1 MPHGTKMASMKIDK
15 EEREKRYKE
24 TVAVDAPSYP
34 YGLCLH
40 LDDEAMEKL
49 GMATLPQVGKQVLVY
64 ALADVTSVSEHESEG
79 SNGKRQSVSLQIT
92 DLALLPPPK
101 EEKDAGEALYKA

>member
-1 MPHGTKMASMKIDK
+1 MPHGTKMASMKIDPK
-15 EEREKRYKE
+15 EREKRYKE
-24 TVAVDAPSYP
+24 SVAVDAPTYP

-64 ALADVTSVSEHESEG
+64 ALADVTSVSENESEG
-79 SNGKRQSVSLQIT
+79 SGKRQSVSLQIT

-101 EEKDAGEALYKA
+101 EEQDAGEALYKA